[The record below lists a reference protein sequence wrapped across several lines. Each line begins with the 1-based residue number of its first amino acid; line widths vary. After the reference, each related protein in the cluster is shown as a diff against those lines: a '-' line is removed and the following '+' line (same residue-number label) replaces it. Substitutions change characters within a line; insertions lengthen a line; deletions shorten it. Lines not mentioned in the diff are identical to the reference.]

1 MTVQGVKISQ
11 LPTATLPLSGD
22 ETVPI
27 VQNDVTK
34 KVALKD
40 LPVKINYN
48 WMGYFNI
55 FPNGASFRVGANQ
68 RAIGAGG
75 ATFARLNFIDDQVT
89 IFAEKGLYQSSAI
102 RVQRDNLNANTASAT
117 VVMNLTQ
124 AETQPLLGKQI
135 CVQFYATK
143 SSAWTGSQLN
153 MKVLYSK
160 EPQQPITLANG
171 EYTNGNAVLAEN
183 NFYLS
188 TTPLAENSPYS
199 VTGTLP
205 TDAVQVAI
213 VFTIPWAGTA
223 NSTDYVV
230 LEGCFLTIGST
241 PSAIAQEDFT
251 DLLTKSQTRYQT
263 TYPYGAPRGAI
274 TKAGSVRA
282 TAVNTST
289 TSAVVVPVRFSP
301 NMVLPPQVLM
311 QSPLS
316 GTENRWENE
325 TTGVFV
331 DGLPYNLSNTG
342 VTLQNNGAVAAGDV
356 LLCHWTARCV
366 F

>member
-1 MTVQGVKISQ
+1 M
-11 LPTATLPLSGD
+11 
-22 ETVPI
+22 
-27 VQNDVTK
+27 
-34 KVALKD
+34 
-40 LPVKINYN
+40 
-48 WMGYFNI
+48 
-55 FPNGASFRVGANQ
+55 
-68 RAIGAGG
+68 
-75 ATFARLNFIDDQVT
+75 
-89 IFAEKGLYQSSAI
+89 
-102 RVQRDNLNANTASAT
+102 
-117 VVMNLTQ
+117 
-124 AETQPLLGKQI
+124 
-135 CVQFYATK
+135 
-143 SSAWTGSQLN
+143 
-153 MKVLYSK
+153 
-160 EPQQPITLANG
+160 
-171 EYTNGNAVLAEN
+171 
-183 NFYLS
+183 
-188 TTPLAENSPYS
+188 
-199 VTGTLP
+199 
-205 TDAVQVAI
+205 
-213 VFTIPWAGTA
+213 
-223 NSTDYVV
+223 
-230 LEGCFLTIGST
+230 
-241 PSAIAQEDFT
+241 QEDFT

-289 TSAVVVPVRFSP
+289 SSAVVVPVRFSP